1 VRQKWSFRLA
11 QDRLAAYLP
20 VRWSEPIEPN
30 EANEHFSS
38 AWFED
43 SHMSTYYFVA
53 FESRS
58 KPDGLVKTVS
68 NVILRDVHPV
78 IWLANPPEAYTE
90 YWVGY
95 LLFWAE
101 ILEDVAIEGG
111 KYTPIEGPGESFSV
125 REGMAKAFNLL

>member
-1 VRQKWSFRLA
+1 
-11 QDRLAAYLP
+11 
-20 VRWSEPIEPN
+20 
-30 EANEHFSS
+30 
-38 AWFED
+38 
-43 SHMSTYYFVA
+43 MSTYHFVA

-78 IWLANPPEAYTE
+78 IWLANPPDAYTE

-95 LLFWAE
+95 LLFWNE
-101 ILEDVAIEGG
+101 IPEDVAIEGG
-111 KYTPIEGPGESFSV
+111 KYTPIEGPDESFSI

>member
-1 VRQKWSFRLA
+1 
-11 QDRLAAYLP
+11 LP
-20 VRWSEPIEPN
+20 VRWSDPIERN
-30 EANEHFSS
+30 EAKEPFSS

-43 SHMSTYYFVA
+43 SRMSTYHFVA

-78 IWLANPPEAYTE
+78 IWLANPPDAYTE

-95 LLFWAE
+95 LLFWNE
-101 ILEDVAIEGG
+101 IPEDVAIEGG
-111 KYTPIEGPGESFSV
+111 KYTPIEGPDESFSI